1 MNVVV
6 LHDPSVSK
14 AFLSGDQ
21 IRFFLLPCPLFSRPF
36 VLIYG
41 KIFIDLYLLFHSST
55 NDNSSQQTKG
65 RENIKDWTIDPIL
78 ILLQNL
84 PKGGSNKNATLG
96 ISNVHFSNSFFYH
109 DLPWF
114 ILILMEF
121 SIMVTKFQ
129 STAQLRIS

>member
-1 MNVVV
+1 MTIQA
-6 LHDPSVSK
+6 SK
-14 AFLSGDQ
+14 Q
-21 IRFFLLPCPLFSRPF
+21 KEK
-36 VLIYG
+36 
-41 KIFIDLYLLFHSST
+41 KIS
-55 NDNSSQQTKG
+55 K
-65 RENIKDWTIDPIL
+65 KWTIDPIL

-96 ISNVHFSNSFFYH
+96 ISNVHFSDSFFYH